1 LDKDEFMAPPKV
13 NPMLHQEAY
22 HLWRDGNGPAAI
34 SKSLFKNFSS
44 DGQDVVSERTIA
56 KWVKAFKSLTAN
68 EVDSDSNFH
77 WHSMEQHGIP
87 WEAGNYLNNMLYAIH
102 SLNHSNSTADTLQ
115 MPRSCYCR
123 DLQLSF
129 RYAKWCWR
137 VHLAAP
143 EIGATVG
150 KLSDVFFI
158 AIQFG
163 DREIFTEILEQP
175 IEIEDLEALLVYKP
189 WLDVGETEERH
200 SAYHRAVEQGTISS
214 FYTASHTFNSHPE
227 LLESQQND
235 LVFEEKQALDSS
247 STFQANIVNEVN
259 QQGILSNVGNRLWRA
274 DLPHIV
280 EKYDSGLRLSDDWEN
295 DID

>member
-1 LDKDEFMAPPKV
+1 MAPPKV

-34 SKSLFKNFSS
+34 AKSLFQHFSS
-44 DGQDVVSERTIA
+44 DGQDPVSERTIA
-56 KWVKAFKSLTAN
+56 KWVKAFKSLTPN
-68 EVDSDSNFH
+68 EVDSDSHFH
-77 WHSMEQHGIP
+77 WHIMEKHGIP
-87 WEAGNYLNNMLYAIH
+87 WVAGNYLNNMLYAIQG
-102 SLNHSNSTADTLQ
+102 LNHSNATADTHH
-115 MPRSCYCR
+115 MPSSCFGR
-123 DLQLSF
+123 DLKLSF

-143 EIGATVG
+143 EIGTTVG

-175 IEIEDLEALLVYKP
+175 IDSEDLEALLAYKP

-200 SAYHRAVEQGTISS
+200 GAYHRAVEQGTISS
-214 FYTASHTFNSHPE
+214 LYTPTNEFNGHPE
-227 LLESQQND
+227 LLESQQKD
-235 LVFEEKQALDSS
+235 LNFDETQTLGTSS
-247 STFQANIVNEVN
+247 IFRETIVNEVD
-259 QQGILSNVGNRLWRA
+259 QRGVLSKAGDPLWRT
-274 DLPHIV
+274 DLPQIV
-280 EKYDSGLRLSDDWEN
+280 EKYDSSLRLSHDWEN